1 MKEIAIAVKGLL
13 LAALLATNVGLAMAQ
28 AYPNRSV
35 HLILGFAPGGAADYV
50 ARVISEPLGRAL
62 GQPVVVENK
71 SGAGSTIAAEFVARS
86 APDGYTILIASPSAI
101 SVNPALNPKL
111 GYKARDFAPVT
122 KVSASP
128 QVVAVHPS
136 TGVTSIRELIALA
149 KKDPGKLNYATSGT
163 GSAPHMATI
172 LFNRLAGIEMVHIPY
187 KSGGLAVQSVV
198 AGDTQ
203 VTFATPPSVLPMVKA
218 GRLRAIAVTSRER
231 SPLIPDLPGMEESGI
246 ADYNM
251 SLWYGFFVPAAT
263 PSDVITK
270 IFDATIAALSEPSVI
285 QAFAREG
292 TETAGSR
299 SPADFAA
306 FLADDTKT
314 MVQLVKESG
323 AKAD

>member
-1 MKEIAIAVKGLL
+1 MKEFAIAAKGLL
-13 LAALLATNVGLAMAQ
+13 LAALLSATVGPAMAQ

-246 ADYNM
+246 ADYDM

-263 PSDVITK
+263 PSDVIAK
-270 IFDATIAALSEPSVI
+270 IFDATIAVLSEPSVI

-323 AKAD
+323 ARAD